1 MKESSMTFVSRL
13 EPKSVWSHF
22 DRILTIP
29 RGSGQEE
36 AIRRYVLEVGGRRGL
51 KSVVDS
57 AGNVVLTKPAC
68 SGLEGAPGVILQ
80 GHLDMV
86 NEKNRG
92 VDHDFDRDPL
102 KPVSDGEFLTADGT
116 TLGADNGI
124 GVAVSLALAE
134 SESVRHGPLELL
146 FTVDEET
153 GLTGAAGLDPG
164 MLKGDFLL
172 NLDSE
177 EEGLIYVGCAGG
189 AGQDISLAIERRPTP
204 EGECLQVDLIGLKG
218 GHSGVDIHLQRGNAI
233 QLLARL
239 LREAGREVEF
249 ALADLEGGNMHNA
262 IPREASAL
270 VVTDAPS
277 DAENAMRASFERIR
291 EEYRTVEPGVELR
304 VGRADRPDR
313 AFTDEYGWNALALL
327 HALPH
332 GVAAMSNEIPDLV
345 ETSSNLATA
354 RTGEETLDVHVSSR
368 SSRQTALDNLQFQ
381 VRGLAEL
388 AGATVKDLEGY
399 PGWQPD
405 LNSRL
410 LAIASS
416 AYQSLF
422 GEEPGVKAI
431 HAGLECGII
440 KQKYPHLDMVSIG
453 PRIEYPHS
461 PDERVH
467 IESVGRFYRYLV
479 EILGKTARS

>member
-1 MKESSMTFVSRL
+1 MTFVSKL
-13 EPKSVWSHF
+13 EPKAVWSHF

-36 AIRRYVLEVGGRRGL
+36 AIRRYVLEVGGRHGL

-68 SGLEGAPGVILQ
+68 SGLEGAQGVILQ

-277 DAENAMRASFERIR
+277 DAEKAMRASFERIR
-291 EEYRTVEPGVELR
+291 EEYGTVEPGVELR
-304 VGRADRPDR
+304 VGSADRPDR
-313 AFTDEYGWNALALL
+313 AFTDESGWNALALL

-453 PRIEYPHS
+453 PRIEFPHS